1 MPEQI
6 EPQPQSQP
14 QSMPQPQQ
22 VRVPYPPD
30 RYDRDEGR
38 LRNEPE
44 VSVQESYRRNI
55 IRVALPGEAMID
67 VVPATVGGETVSSVD
82 PGTVFGAGSPV
93 WIMSG
98 CNAFGRLCTPRDQAS
113 TSKVLF
119 EDLKLKGWV
128 CPAVLMAPGREWV
141 ETGVVV
147 LGPSRDEILSTAR
160 YHGQEAVLLWDE
172 RGVSTMA
179 TGLADDVVDGPP
191 VAVVTAP
198 ALLGC
203 PMRFGADVRCVRQG
217 GPFVSRSMEVAAS
230 WEQHRALLVSAI
242 GCTVCEGGVV
252 DGRGRAIALASS
264 FVPSRRG
271 GWQWG
276 PPLSWA
282 SLDTAMSDDD

>member
-6 EPQPQSQP
+6 EPQPQSQR
-14 QSMPQPQQ
+14 QLQLQPQQ

-30 RYDRDEGR
+30 RYDRDAGR
-38 LRNEPE
+38 LRDEPE

-67 VVPATVGGETVSSVD
+67 VVPATVDGETVPSVD
-82 PGTVFGAGSPV
+82 PGTVFGPRSPV

-98 CNAFGRLCTPRDQAS
+98 CNAFGRLCTPRDHAS

-203 PMRFGADVRCVRQG
+203 PVRFSADAVCVRQG
-217 GPFVSRSMEVAAS
+217 GPFVSRSIEVATF
-230 WEQHRALLVSAI
+230 WERHRALLVSAL
-242 GCTVCEGGVV
+242 GCSVCEGGVV
-252 DGRGRAIALASS
+252 DGDDRPIALVSS
-264 FVPSRRG
+264 FVPSRGG
-271 GWQWG
+271 GWQTG
-276 PPLSWA
+276 PPLSLA
-282 SLDTAMSDDD
+282 SLDGTGDDD

>member
-1 MPEQI
+1 MPEQT
-6 EPQPQSQP
+6 QPQSE
-14 QSMPQPQQ
+14 SQQ
-22 VRVPYPPD
+22 VGVPYPPD
-30 RYDRDEGR
+30 RYDRDKGR
-38 LRNEPE
+38 IRQEPE
-44 VSVQESYRRNI
+44 VSVQDSYRLNT
-55 IRVALPGEAMID
+55 IRVALPDRAPID
-67 VVPATVGGETVSSVD
+67 VVPATGDQAVSSVD
-82 PGTVFGAGSPV
+82 PDTVFGAESPV
-93 WIMSG
+93 WIVSG
-98 CNAFGRLCTPRDQAS
+98 CNAFGRLCTPADQAS

-119 EDLKLKGWV
+119 EELKRKGWV

-147 LGPSRDEILSTAR
+147 LGPSRDEIVSTAR

-172 RGVSTMA
+172 HGIRTIA
-179 TGLADDVVDGPP
+179 TGLAGDVVDGPP

-217 GPFVSRSMEVAAS
+217 GPFVSRSMEVAAF

-252 DGRGRAIALASS
+252 DGNGRAIALASS

-271 GWQWG
+271 GWQAG

-282 SLDTAMSDDD
+282 SLDAAMTDDD

>member
-1 MPEQI
+1 M
-6 EPQPQSQP
+6 
-14 QSMPQPQQ
+14 
-22 VRVPYPPD
+22 
-30 RYDRDEGR
+30 
-38 LRNEPE
+38 
-44 VSVQESYRRNI
+44 SVQDSYRLNT
-55 IRVALPGEAMID
+55 IRVALPGRAPID
-67 VVPATVGGETVSSVD
+67 VVPATAGDQTVSSVD
-82 PGTVFGAGSPV
+82 PDTVFGAESPV
-93 WIMSG
+93 WIVSG
-98 CNAFGRLCTPRDQAS
+98 CNAFGRLCTPADQAS

-147 LGPSRDEILSTAR
+147 LGPSRDEIVSTAR

-172 RGVSTMA
+172 HGIRTIA
-179 TGLADDVVDGPP
+179 TGLAGDVVDGPP

-282 SLDTAMSDDD
+282 PLDDTGDDD